1 MLKTSNC
8 DLDLNW
14 NICAQNHCGDEIH
27 IAFICGIAE
36 GLLGLVKY
44 LRATELSNSGG
55 SP

>member
-1 MLKTSNC
+1 MFKNSNY

-14 NICAQNHCGDEIH
+14 NICAQNHCRDEIH
-27 IAFICGIAE
+27 VAFICGIAE

-44 LRATELSNSGG
+44 VRATKLSSSGG